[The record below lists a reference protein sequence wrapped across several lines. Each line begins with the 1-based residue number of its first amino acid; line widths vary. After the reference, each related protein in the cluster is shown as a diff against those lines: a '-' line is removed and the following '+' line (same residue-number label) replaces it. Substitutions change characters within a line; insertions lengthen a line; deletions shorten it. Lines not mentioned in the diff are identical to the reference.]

1 MANPLLT
8 KFTPE
13 IDAALTPSLPIFSRM
28 LTNLDDVPSE
38 EAPVM
43 NYVRSRPTSRRLSAA
58 HQSGLVPHAGD
69 ISFLDRARVTN
80 WFELHVPNAKADRR
94 IWLGKAPLAHAFT
107 VLIASRQR
115 DAFMADAEFPR
126 AGTAAEQEQYI
137 LSQAWDSQMR
147 RVADDTTIADVDLE
161 CLNSLE
167 RRMFEV
173 SKAAGHAGYWQWGLD
188 VGDHQEG
195 WDPYGNL
202 PAEWHHNDAPLD
214 DDAHAAEQEVCY

>member
-1 MANPLLT
+1 
-8 KFTPE
+8 
-13 IDAALTPSLPIFSRM
+13 
-28 LTNLDDVPSE
+28 
-38 EAPVM
+38 
-43 NYVRSRPTSRRLSAA
+43 
-58 HQSGLVPHAGD
+58 
-69 ISFLDRARVTN
+69 
-80 WFELHVPNAKADRR
+80 
-94 IWLGKAPLAHAFT
+94 
-107 VLIASRQR
+107 
-115 DAFMADAEFPR
+115 MADAEFPR
-126 AGTAAEQEQYI
+126 AGTTAEQEQYI

-173 SKAAGHAGYWQWGLD
+173 SKAAGRAGYWQWGLD

-195 WDPYGNL
+195 WDLYGNL